1 MAELSFELFNNQLL
15 KVVVGVNDE
24 NIRLIMIERC
34 DYGNR
39 EPCGSTGCAT
49 SVMTHMPF
57 THYNFIL

>member
-1 MAELSFELFNNQLL
+1 
-15 KVVVGVNDE
+15 
-24 NIRLIMIERC
+24 MIEKC
-34 DYGNR
+34 DYGNL